1 MPVLY
6 QTKYTKTISIT
17 EIESVFFVT
26 T

>member
-17 EIESVFFVT
+17 EIESVFLVT
-26 T
+26 A